1 MLLSH
6 RARLLELWRI
16 AASYRLDTH
25 LSVEEAPQLQPIAR
39 LLRLHPAAWGK
50 KHQPNAVKYALEDMG
65 TLFLKLGQ
73 LLSTRRDLVP
83 PSIIEQLVQLQ
94 DQVKPFAVDTAIAQI
109 EDNKH
114 GLGQTIDSLFA
125 RFDTKPLA
133 AASIA
138 QVHTA
143 ALPDGREVVV
153 KVVRPDIRNT
163 IIADFE
169 LLREVASWASARI
182 EAARAVHIIDIVEDY
197 RQVMLNELDLTLE
210 ADNTTK
216 MRNNF
221 LGSALMY
228 VPEVYD
234 ASKNVMIMERIQGV
248 PISQVEIFDQLG
260 YDRAALAKKGLTIF
274 FTQVFRD
281 NFFHAD
287 MHPGNVFVETP
298 PVKTLNLSASSD
310 AGANAGPID
319 LGHEPRY
326 IGLDCAIMGT
336 LSKEDQLIVARM
348 LLAVMNNNFTALVDI
363 VSRASWIPPNT
374 DKHALIR
381 DMRRTVGPMLQK
393 SINEID
399 FAGVLM
405 QILDI
410 ARRHHMSIPPQLT
423 LLLKTLVHVEGLGR
437 DLYPEL
443 DIWSLAK
450 PILSGWIKEQ
460 LDPMRNLQQLR
471 KQLPEILLS
480 STDIPKLLDQGLQ
493 SLASQGSR
501 QDSQL
506 REMQQIRADMLN
518 DRRRDWLAL
527 AGFGISIAIATQ
539 VIGWLAPLFYILAVL
554 AVIWRILA

>member
-16 AASYRLDTH
+16 AASYRIDTH
-25 LSVEEAPQLQPIAR
+25 FSVEDSPQLQPLAR
-39 LLRLHPAAWGK
+39 LIRLHPAAWGK
-50 KHQPNAVKYALEDMG
+50 KHQPNAIKYALEDMG

-83 PSIIEQLVQLQ
+83 PEIIEQLIQLQ
-94 DQVKPFAVDTAIAQI
+94 DQVKSFASDIAIAQI
-109 EDNKH
+109 QDPKQ
-114 GLGQTIDSLFA
+114 GLGQSIETLFA
-125 RFDTKPLA
+125 RFDIKPLA

-143 ALPDGREVVV
+143 ALHDGREVVV
-153 KVVRPDIRNT
+153 KVVRPDIRST

-169 LLREVASWASARI
+169 LLRTLANWVSARI

-234 ASKNVMIMERIQGV
+234 AAKNVMVMERIQGV
-248 PISQVEIFDQLG
+248 PISQIQIFDQLG

-298 PVKTLNLSASSD
+298 PVKTLPNNIS
-310 AGANAGPID
+310 PVD

-336 LSKEDQLIVARM
+336 LSKNDQLIVARM

-363 VSRASWIPPNT
+363 VSRAGWIPPNT
-374 DKHALIR
+374 DKHALMR
-381 DMRRTVGPMLQK
+381 DMQRTVGPMLQK

-410 ARRHHMSIPPQLT
+410 ARRHHMSIPPQLM

-437 DLYPEL
+437 DLYPDL

-471 KQLPEILLS
+471 ERLPEILLS

-506 REMQQIRADMLN
+506 REIQQIRADMLN
-518 DRRRDWLAL
+518 DRRRDWIAL
-527 AGFGISIAIATQ
+527 AGFGTGIAIATQ
-539 VIGWLAPLFYILAVL
+539 VVSWLSPIFYVLAVL
-554 AVIWRILA
+554 VVIWRILA